1 MAGGVLQGVSP
12 TISFKKAGGG
22 NWGEITGEIT
32 DQTDLVEYV
41 ASAGLNIDGGNAE
54 SFTEDLIIYADGG
67 NA

>member
-1 MAGGVLQGVSP
+1 MSWVK
-12 TISFKKAGGG
+12 TIQALLE
-22 NWGEITGEIT
+22 WGQITGDIT